1 MATSAWGKEKDFDTS
16 RGRNAKTPSEI
27 PVKGWKDTLLRVKK
41 EIGNDRLS
49 LVSAAMSYYA
59 LLALVPAMT
68 SIVLIYAWISDPV
81 EISNHIS
88 KAGRFIPN
96 EFQEILRG
104 QLTSLSSKAQS
115 TLGFSA
121 IGALLFSL
129 WSSSK
134 ANKAIMEA
142 LNMVNEEK
150 ESRGFFKINLTAM
163 GLTLL
168 GVVLSVVAILVVI
181 GMPALMSQ
189 FEFGD
194 TIEAVVAGLSWVFM
208 LALFTFY
215 LAIIYRFAPCRNKPK
230 WKWVSWGAVAAAVLW
245 ALASLL
251 FSWYAAKFGDFNK
264 TYGSLGAVVV
274 LMTWFYISSFVILL
288 GAEINAESEHQTKR
302 DTTTGPEK
310 PMGFRKAEMAD
321 TVGES
326 MLH

>member
-1 MATSAWGKEKDFDTS
+1 MAIWENEKDFDKN
-16 RGRNAKTPSEI
+16 RGREANSPSQI

-68 SIVLIYAWISDPV
+68 SIVLIYAWISDPE

-150 ESRGFFKINLTAM
+150 ESRGFIKFNLTAM

-194 TIEAVVAGLSWVFM
+194 TVETVVAGLSWVFM

-230 WKWVSWGAVAAAVLW
+230 WKWVSWGAVIAAVLW
-245 ALASLL
+245 ALTSLL

-264 TYGSLGAVVV
+264 TYGSLGAVIV

-288 GAEINAESEHQTKR
+288 GAEINAESEHQTKK
-302 DTTTGPEK
+302 DTTVGPDK
-310 PMGFRKAEMAD
+310 PMGFRKAKMAD